1 MAIINKFKIKNK
13 LYAAMIGA
21 VMAIVVTTAYSVV
34 TTNAVE
40 DVIDTINGHPF
51 VVSNAAT
58 DSQNLVLNIS
68 LTYKQAFIEKDIS
81 KRKYFEKKIEG
92 YQDELD
98 NNLETIQTLILG
110 DEGQAL
116 AKETRMIIEK
126 SRINNYGLMDKIYD
140 VDNKDAAEAY
150 LSTTE
155 NEASEKIQTQLK
167 AIQNYAEQKSGY
179 LALQAKDI
187 QRKAKMAM
195 ISIGCIVL
203 ILLLTFTV
211 LIIRSISDS
220 LKNLKDTMKESIE
233 KEKFLKSN
241 IEGND
246 EIVEV
251 ANHYNDL
258 IGKLEIQFNNRN
270 GLNQLS
276 KEISGNLEMKDFSS
290 KTISFISEYIE
301 AGNGVFYLFSE
312 EIGTLDLIASYAF
325 TQRQKLMNHI
335 ALGEGLVG
343 QVALERKP
351 ILLKNVKKGE
361 AEINSGI
368 ISEAPLNIIG
378 IPLIHENHLC
388 GVIELSSFEPFDA
401 RKMEYLNSAAEIIAV
416 SIYSAIQNDK
426 IHNLLDETQNANHML
441 EVKQQ
446 EIVKKAEELARNNE
460 KLNELFET
468 SKRQAEEL
476 QVQQE
481 ELRQNNEELE
491 EQTRALKESESK
503 LQHQQEELRITNE
516 ELETHSKEL
525 EEQKRVLNDKNNIL
539 ATTQAEM
546 AKKAEALENANKYK
560 SEFLANM
567 SHELRTP
574 LNSILVLSQ
583 LLSSKEL
590 GEPLTD
596 KESQFAS
603 TIHSSGKD
611 LLTLINGVLD
621 LSKVESG
628 KLEAHNEKVYL
639 AEVLAENR
647 SMFEHM
653 ANMKKLELKFSIDED
668 MPQYIETDYLR
679 LNQIIKNLISN
690 SIKFTHE
697 GQVSVNFRKLKQS
710 EASSL
715 DISGIDYIGIE
726 VKDTGIGI
734 PRNKMNEIF
743 EAFKQSD
750 GTTSRQYGGTGL
762 GLTISLKLSTLLGGS
777 ILHDSEVNK
786 GSQFLL
792 IIPKAPIENKKPMDI
807 LSAIDM
813 MNDYD
818 ASVNNEDEKLE
829 KSEEQADIKA
839 SGHNEKRVL
848 IIEDDPVFAQILSD
862 LAEEKGYIVTKSFTG
877 KDGIRKAKSEHPA
890 GIILDIGLPD
900 MDGMILARMLSED
913 EDTKNIPIHVISGSE
928 EISEGS
934 GFESMPKS
942 IIGFLKKPVDIKSI
956 YKTLSKIESVDSKG
970 SKQILVVGNCGNED
984 FSKFTQLGQV
994 KIKKVLT
1001 AKDAFEELEIQVYG
1015 CIILDIKLSDTSG
1028 VDFMMKLRKELDIQT
1043 PIIIYTDEEIN
1054 SEEVDDINKY
1064 AETII
1069 LKSQKS
1075 KDRLVDEASLF
1086 LHDVHRNF
1094 SNKMPVKNIVEDDK
1108 NSLFGVRVLLADDDN
1123 RNVFALMHL
1132 LESKGMK
1139 VLVAKDGYEAV
1150 KKFEENEIDLILTD
1164 IMMPQLDGYEAIRQI
1179 RDSEKGKNT
1188 PIIALT
1194 AKAMSD
1200 DRDKCINAGA
1210 NDYLMKPVEAN
1221 KLFSMIKVWLS

>member
-1 MAIINKFKIKNK
+1 MAIINRFKIKNK
-13 LYAAMIGA
+13 LYAAMTGA
-21 VMAIVVTTAYSVV
+21 VLAIVAITVYSVV
-34 TTNAVE
+34 TTNAVGNI
-40 DVIDTINGHPF
+40 VDTINAHPF

-68 LTYKQAFIEKDIS
+68 STYKAAFIEKDIS
-81 KRKYFEKKIEG
+81 KRKYFEKEIEG
-92 YQDELD
+92 YQGKLD
-98 NNLETIQTLILG
+98 KNLETIQELILG
-110 DEGQAL
+110 DEGQKL

-126 SRINNYGLMDKIYD
+126 ARINNYGLMDKIYD
-140 VDNKDAAEAY
+140 MDNREVAEAY

-155 NEASEKIQTQLK
+155 NEAAEKIQTQLND
-167 AIQNYAEQKSGY
+167 IQNYAEKKSEY
-179 LALQAKDI
+179 LTMQAEEI
-187 QRKAKMAM
+187 QRKAKVAM
-195 ISIGCIVL
+195 IAIGSMIVML
-203 ILLLTFTV
+203 FLAFTF
-211 LIIRSISDS
+211 LIIKSISGS
-220 LKNLKDTMKESIE
+220 LKNLKNTMQESIE
-233 KEKFLKSN
+233 KEKFLKAD
-241 IEGND
+241 IAGND
-246 EIVEV
+246 EIVDV
-251 ANHYNDL
+251 ANHYNNL
-258 IGKLEIQFNNRN
+258 IEKLEIQFNNRN

-276 KEISGNLEMKDFSS
+276 NAISGNLEMKDFSN
-290 KTISFISEYIE
+290 KTISFLCEYTNS
-301 AGNGVFYLFSE
+301 GNGVFYSFVEESE
-312 EIGTLDLIASYAF
+312 TLDLIASYAF
-325 TQRQKLMNHI
+325 TERQKLMNHI
-335 ALGEGLVG
+335 ALGESLVG
-343 QVALERKP
+343 QVAVEKKP

-361 AEINSGI
+361 GEINSGI
-368 ISEAPLNIIG
+368 ISEAPLNIVG

-388 GVIELSSFEPFDA
+388 GVIELSSFEVFDV
-401 RKMEYLNSAAEIIAV
+401 RKMEYLNAAAEIIAV

-426 IHNLLDETQNANHML
+426 IHKLLDETQNANHLL

-446 EIVKKAEELARNNE
+446 EVVKKAEELASNNK

-503 LQHQQEELRITNE
+503 LQHQQEELRVTNE

-525 EEQKRVLNDKNNIL
+525 EEQKHVLNEKNNTL
-539 ATTQAEM
+539 AITQTEM
-546 AKKAEALENANKYK
+546 VKKAEALEQANKYK

-583 LLSSKEL
+583 LLASKEL
-590 GEPLTD
+590 GKPLTK
-596 KESQFAS
+596 KENEFAS

-628 KLEAHNEKVYL
+628 KLQAHNEKVYL
-639 AEVLAENR
+639 KEVVAENR
-647 SMFEHM
+647 SLFEHM
-653 ANMKKLELKFSIDED
+653 ADMKKLELKFSIEED

-697 GQVSVNFRKLKQS
+697 GQVSVNFRKLKEN
-710 EASSL
+710 EASALEILGS
-715 DISGIDYIGIE
+715 DYIGIE
-726 VKDTGIGI
+726 VKDSGIGI
-734 PRNKMNEIF
+734 PKNKMNEIF

-762 GLTISLKLSTLLGGS
+762 GLTISLKLATLLGGN

-786 GSQFLL
+786 GSEFLL
-792 IIPKAPIENKKPMDI
+792 IIPKIPVEEKKQLGI

-813 MNDYD
+813 MDNYD
-818 ASVNNEDEKLE
+818 ASVKNEDKNVEKATE
-829 KSEEQADIKA
+829 VEEIKLPRE
-839 SGHNEKRVL
+839 NEKRVL
-848 IIEDDPVFAQILSD
+848 IIEDDPTFAQILSD

-877 KDGIRKAKSEHPA
+877 KDGIRKAKSEHPT

-900 MDGMILARMLSED
+900 MDGMILAQMLSED

-928 EISEGS
+928 EISEGA
-934 GFESMPKS
+934 GIESMPKS

-956 YKTLSKIESVDSKG
+956 YKTLSKIESVDAKG
-970 SKQILVVGNCGNED
+970 PKQILVVGNCGNED

-1001 AKDAFEELEIQVYG
+1001 AKDAFAELEIQIYG
-1015 CIILDIKLSDTSG
+1015 CIILDIKLADTSG
-1028 VDFMMKLRKELDIQT
+1028 VDFMMKLRKELDVQT
-1043 PIIIYTDEEIN
+1043 PIIIYTDEEIDS
-1054 SEEVDDINKY
+1054 SEIDDINKY

-1086 LHDVHRNF
+1086 LHDIHRNF
-1094 SNKMPVKNIVEDDK
+1094 SNKMPVKNIIEDDK
-1108 NSLFGVRVLLADDDN
+1108 NSLLGVRVLLADDDN
-1123 RNVFALMHL
+1123 RNVFALIHL
-1132 LESKGMK
+1132 LESRGMK
-1139 VLVAKDGYEAV
+1139 VLVAKDGHEAV

-1164 IMMPQLDGYEAIRQI
+1164 IM
-1179 RDSEKGKNT
+1179 
-1188 PIIALT
+1188 
-1194 AKAMSD
+1194 
-1200 DRDKCINAGA
+1200 
-1210 NDYLMKPVEAN
+1210 
-1221 KLFSMIKVWLS
+1221 